1 MNRYKI
7 AFVMICL
14 NEPYWQY
21 VKPCIDSL
29 KKFCLKGH
37 DVDFILWTD
46 MLKEMGEKMGAK
58 VIPTEPFQWPL
69 PTLYR
74 YHLFLR
80 QEELL
85 KEYDYIYYCDS
96 DMLAVS
102 RMGDEILGDLVAA
115 EHPMYSI
122 KQEYIPPYEPNE
134 QSTAFIPRTGKIE
147 LTPAGKKRFKPLYLA
162 GGLQGGRSENFIK
175 AMKVMRDRID
185 EDFTKNGYIAIW
197 NDESHWNKYCFEN
210 PPTVVLNPS
219 YVYPDSLIN
228 QYYKPLWGRN
238 YVPKLITITK
248 KFSLSKEGG
257 TNLQQI
263 LNQ

>member
-1 MNRYKI
+1 
-7 AFVMICL
+7 
-14 NEPYWQY
+14 
-21 VKPCIDSL
+21 
-29 KKFCLKGH
+29 
-37 DVDFILWTD
+37 
-46 MLKEMGEKMGAK
+46 
-58 VIPTEPFQWPL
+58 
-69 PTLYR
+69 
-74 YHLFLR
+74 
-80 QEELL
+80 
-85 KEYDYIYYCDS
+85 
-96 DMLAVS
+96 
-102 RMGDEILGDLVAA
+102 MGDEILGDLVAA